1 MGHSIELWLG
11 QLDNFK
17 QAILDRLAQSA
28 YPIEEEYFDDFGHP
42 ERVQYIMKCDP
53 ELWQVFGFLDDTN
66 VRLVQVKEVDDLA
79 GIWHMRYKEHFIGE
93 FFYII
98 SY

>member
-1 MGHSIELWLG
+1 
-11 QLDNFK
+11 
-17 QAILDRLAQSA
+17 
-28 YPIEEEYFDDFGHP
+28 
-42 ERVQYIMKCDP
+42 VQYIMKCDP
-53 ELWQVFGFLDDTN
+53 ELWQVFGFLYDTN

-79 GIWHMRYKEHFIGE
+79 GIWHMRYKEHFIGD